1 MDDDPGKIGK
11 YLRGVLVAGNRKD
24 ICRLV
29 EEYHID
35 EIMIAI
41 PSASHAEI
49 QELLD
54 ICSQTSCKL
63 KVLPGIYQLV
73 NGEVSVSKLRNVE
86 IEDLLGREPIDTQVE
101 SIMGYVSG
109 KVVLVTG
116 GGGSIGSELCRQIAR
131 HSTRVEAGLSGTES
145 GSADWF
151 CEKYSSNQWSV

>member
-1 MDDDPGKIGK
+1 MQ
-11 YLRGVLVAGNRKD
+11 
-24 ICRLV
+24 
-29 EEYHID
+29 
-35 EIMIAI
+35 EI
-41 PSASHAEI
+41 
-49 QELLD
+49 LD

-86 IEDLLGREPIDTQVE
+86 IEDLLGREPVDTQVE

-131 HSTRVEAGLSGTES
+131 HEPKQLIIFDIYENNAYAIQQS
-145 GSADWF
+145 
-151 CEKYSSNQWSV
+151 